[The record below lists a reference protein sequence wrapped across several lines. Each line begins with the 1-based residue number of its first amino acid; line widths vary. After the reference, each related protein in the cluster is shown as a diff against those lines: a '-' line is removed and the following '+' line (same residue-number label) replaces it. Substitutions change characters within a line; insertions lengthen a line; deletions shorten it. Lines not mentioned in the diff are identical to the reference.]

1 MPAFRAEFQGFK
13 FATIVADSWELALA
27 EARSHGPLLQLN
39 ELTGVVLIA
48 LAPLPTGIEEVTRET
63 A

>member
-39 ELTGVVLIA
+39 ELTGVRA
-48 LAPLPTGIEEVTRET
+48 DP
-63 A
+63 